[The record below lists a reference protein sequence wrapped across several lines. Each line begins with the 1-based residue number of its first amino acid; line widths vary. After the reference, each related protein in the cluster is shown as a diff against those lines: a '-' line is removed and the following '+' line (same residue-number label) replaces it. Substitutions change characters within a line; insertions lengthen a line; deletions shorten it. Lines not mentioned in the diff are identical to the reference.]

1 MLISLNWL
9 KQYVDINENIN
20 DLEEAL
26 TMIGQEVEAI
36 DEKGKFLDKV
46 YVGQIIEYGKH
57 PESEKLTLLKVDIGH
72 EVMLQIVCGATNHKM
87 GDKVAVATIG
97 AELPGEF
104 KIKKAKVRGIES
116 CGMLCSERELGIGES
131 HEGIIILPEDAPVG
145 EELRKYLN
153 IDDVVFELEITP
165 NRPDCLSHIG
175 IAREISAYYKRKVK
189 YPKVIINTVN
199 EGTSD
204 VIGVDILAKEKCR
217 RYSAKI
223 IRNLKIGESPKWLQD
238 RLKSIGLNPINNV
251 VDATNFVMME
261 YNHPLHAF
269 DLNKISGNKIIV
281 REAKDGEKIITLDNE
296 ERTLEAGELVI
307 ADGGKALAIAGIMG
321 GKNSSIDEGTTDILL
336 EVAHFDTYSIRKTSK
351 D

>member
-1 MLISLNWL
+1 M
-9 KQYVDINENIN
+9 VD
-20 DLEEAL
+20 
-26 TMIGQEVEAI
+26 
-36 DEKGKFLDKV
+36 
-46 YVGQIIEYGKH
+46 
-57 PESEKLTLLKVDIGH
+57 
-72 EVMLQIVCGATNHKM
+72 
-87 GDKVAVATIG
+87 
-97 AELPGEF
+97 
-104 KIKKAKVRGIES
+104 
-116 CGMLCSERELGIGES
+116 
-131 HEGIIILPEDAPVG
+131 
-145 EELRKYLN
+145 RKYLN

-189 YPKVIINTVN
+189 YPKVILNTVN

-307 ADGGKALAIAGIMG
+307 SDIVTGKQIGR
-321 GKNSSIDEGTTDILL
+321 
-336 EVAHFDTYSIRKTSK
+336 AHV
-351 D
+351 